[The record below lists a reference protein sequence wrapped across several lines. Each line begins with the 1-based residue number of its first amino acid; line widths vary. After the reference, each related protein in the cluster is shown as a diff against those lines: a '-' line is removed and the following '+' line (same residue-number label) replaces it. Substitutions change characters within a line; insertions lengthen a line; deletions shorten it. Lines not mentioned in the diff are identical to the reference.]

1 MTSSSIN
8 LPANSVSCCSSV
20 VGLSV
25 HAIGL
30 NAIGSA
36 ASSFSRDVIRA
47 LAAKHG
53 FDADAAISE
62 FVPERVPVHRVD
74 PKRKLQGP
82 RLAKKPAK
90 PSMVLPWVGV
100 VRDGCCH
107 GLRYNHG
114 LFTQCANVR
123 VSNTPDKPFGE
134 YCVTCQKQS
143 ATSSSGKP
151 TFGDVCD
158 RMLVDAMDFRDP
170 KGKSPLPYANVM
182 DKLGLSRDSAQ
193 TESNALYGCDI
204 PEDQFVSKSSS
215 RGRPKSSMTS
225 SSNSDDGDTK
235 RGRGRPAKKLKLTQT
250 QVGDDLIASLVADAT
265 PSAGLQI
272 QIPVSPTSSS
282 NLDERLK
289 AAADE
294 AKRAAK
300 DAEKAEKDVARAD
313 REEEKR
319 LAKEARD
326 AEKAEAKALRDEEK
340 RVAKEAR
347 DAEKAIKD
355 AEKAAKDAEKAA
367 RAVIK
372 QQSRALKDAEKAA
385 KEENAAKEKASEPQG
400 PVPFTHDDVKYLK
413 HEAGL
418 YDPITGDLV
427 GVWDDIT
434 CTIGPV
440 PDDSDDEECDE

>member
-1 MTSSSIN
+1 
-8 LPANSVSCCSSV
+8 
-20 VGLSV
+20 
-25 HAIGL
+25 
-30 NAIGSA
+30 
-36 ASSFSRDVIRA
+36 
-47 LAAKHG
+47 
-53 FDADAAISE
+53 
-62 FVPERVPVHRVD
+62 
-74 PKRKLQGP
+74 
-82 RLAKKPAK
+82 
-90 PSMVLPWVGV
+90 
-100 VRDGCCH
+100 
-107 GLRYNHG
+107 
-114 LFTQCANVR
+114 
-123 VSNTPDKPFGE
+123 
-134 YCVTCQKQS
+134 
-143 ATSSSGKP
+143 
-151 TFGDVCD
+151 
-158 RMLVDAMDFRDP
+158 
-170 KGKSPLPYANVM
+170 
-182 DKLGLSRDSAQ
+182 
-193 TESNALYGCDI
+193 
-204 PEDQFVSKSSS
+204 
-215 RGRPKSSMTS
+215 MTS

-355 AEKAAKDAEKAA
+355 AEKAAK
-367 RAVIK
+367 
-372 QQSRALKDAEKAA
+372 
-385 KEENAAKEKASEPQG
+385 EENAAKEKASEPQG

-418 YDPITGDLV
+418 YDPITGDRV